1 VRYAWFLILLYILIC
16 LAVIKQILISVRLSL
31 EHMSGE
37 RDKLRADIMDA
48 NQRASLLAQEVDDH
62 HARLEKSSQL
72 QVR

>member
-1 VRYAWFLILLYILIC
+1 MSYVTCHHYKHAW
-16 LAVIKQILISVRLSL
+16 SVRLSM
-31 EHMSGE
+31 EHMRGE

-72 QVR
+72 QVK